1 MFRRIQF
8 IVKEKKTGVLILNVM
23 IKNLCNL
30 SNKKLSTLLSLFI
43 GVVWGGEWGDRDL
56 NKWNRGNY

>member
-8 IVKEKKTGVLILNVM
+8 IVQEKKTGILILNVI

-30 SNKKLSTLLSLFI
+30 SNKILSTLLSLFI

-56 NKWNRGNY
+56 NK

>member
-8 IVKEKKTGVLILNVM
+8 IVQEKKTGILILNVM

-43 GVVWGGEWGDRDL
+43 GVVWGGEWVDRDL